1 MRFILVADHVDLP
14 LRGGLLQDLAS
25 GLGGAGGSGWPANT
39 LLYIGASASSTVSPS
54 DPVVARAGVLVV
66 TEELD
71 EAGFKSALGQ
81 LLGSYRAGASSGA
94 LTPTGAQVA
103 AAVPGGGGASEA
115 AAAAAPPP
123 PPVEL
128 SEAELADAVAWAK
141 RHAGGVSLRAA
152 ALYAK
157 LFAGGGGGGGDD
169 GAGLA

>member
-14 LRGGLLQDLAS
+14 LRGSLLQDLAS

-103 AAVPGGGGASEA
+103 AAAPGGGGAFE

-128 SEAELADAVAWAK
+128 SDAELADAVAWAK

-157 LFAGGGGGGGDD
+157 LFAGGGGGDD